1 MEPKYYD
8 KPWIL
13 SFKGA
18 FLIALG
24 ILFMVKLPGTIFSL
38 GIFFSFFIGLTG
50 MVLIAGTIALKK
62 KENRL
67 WNISLGVL
75 NLLFTLVIMLKLADT
90 GTEIYWV
97 LVVWIIFNAI
107 TEIIEAVRLIFKKN
121 SFFTVFL
128 ANAFLTLLLGL
139 GLNNLAENFTEE
151 RLFNLAFISIVFG
164 VINELSS
171 YLLKSVIKPLQ

>member
-18 FLIALG
+18 FLILLG
-24 ILFMVKLPGTIFSL
+24 TLFMFKLPGTIYSV

-50 MVLIAGTIALKK
+50 MVLIAGTIALRKN
-62 KENRL
+62 ENKI
-67 WNISLGVL
+67 WNIVLGIL
-75 NLLFTLVIMLKLADT
+75 NLCFALLIILRLDNT
-90 GTEIYWV
+90 GTAIYWV
-97 LVVWIIFNAI
+97 LVIWIIFSAF
-107 TEIIEAVRLIFKKN
+107 TEIIEAVLLIFKRN

-128 ANAFLTLLLGL
+128 ANAFLTFLFGL
-139 GLNNLAENFTEE
+139 GLNNLARDFTEE

-164 VINELSS
+164 VVNELSA
-171 YLLKSVIKPLQ
+171 YLLKSVKKPL

>member
-24 ILFMVKLPGTIFSL
+24 ILFMLKLPGTIFSL

-62 KENRL
+62 KENKI
-67 WNISLGVL
+67 WNIVLGVL
-75 NLLFTLVIMLKLADT
+75 NLCFALAIILKLANT
-90 GTEIYWV
+90 GPAIYWV
-97 LVVWIIFNAI
+97 LVFWIIFNAI
-107 TEIIEAVRLIFKKN
+107 TEIIESVQLIIKKN

-128 ANAFLTLLLGL
+128 TNAFLTLLLGL
-139 GLNNLAENFTEE
+139 GLNNLAENFTDE

-164 VINELSS
+164 VINELSA
-171 YLLKSVIKPLQ
+171 YLLKSVKKPA

>member
-18 FLIALG
+18 FLIVLG
-24 ILFMVKLPGTIFSL
+24 ILFMVKLPGTILSL

-50 MVLIAGTIALKK
+50 LVLIAGTIALKK

-67 WNISLGVL
+67 WNIGLGVL
-75 NLLFTLVIMLKLADT
+75 NLLFTLVIMLRLADT
-90 GTEIYWV
+90 ATEIYWV
-97 LVVWIIFNAI
+97 LVIWIIFNAI
-107 TEIIEAVRLIFKKN
+107 TEIIEAVQLIIKGN

-128 ANAFLTLLLGL
+128 TNAFLTLLLGL
-139 GLNNLAENFTEE
+139 GLYNLVENFTDE
-151 RLFNLAFISIVFG
+151 RLFNLAFISLVFG
-164 VINELSS
+164 VINELSA
-171 YLLKSVIKPLQ
+171 YLLKSVKKPE

>member
-24 ILFMVKLPGTIFSL
+24 ILFMVKLPGTILSL
-38 GIFFSFFIGLTG
+38 GILFSFFIGLTG
-50 MVLIAGTIALKK
+50 LVLIAGTIALQK
-62 KENRL
+62 KENRV

-75 NLLFTLVIMLKLADT
+75 NLLFTIVIMFRLANT
-90 GTEIYWV
+90 ATEIYWV
-97 LVVWIIFNAI
+97 LVIWIIFNAL
-107 TEIIEAVRLIFKKN
+107 TEIIEAVRLIFMKN

-128 ANAFLTLLLGL
+128 TNAFLTLLLGI
-139 GLNNLAENFTEE
+139 GLYNLAENFTNE
-151 RLFNLAFISIVFG
+151 RLFNLAFISLVFG
-164 VINELSS
+164 VINELSA
-171 YLLKSVIKPLQ
+171 YLLKSVKKQV